1 MSLWQKLK
9 NLLKSPARNA
19 LLAANVK
26 ELEEKIIQLE
36 KNLCDPRKVLE
47 KIMKRGISF
56 YDYDNVD
63 NLADKIIYYNNIQK
77 VLNNESFMNE
87 YSHFLADMIQEVAT
101 SQEVVH
107 RDKQLRYSING
118 VQTFIERLQDLTNP
132 VEKEST
138 KDDLHAVIWALSL
151 LGQNQEKNK
160 LWRIN
165 SLLN

>member
-138 KDDLHAVIWALSL
+138 KDDLHAVI
-151 LGQNQEKNK
+151 
-160 LWRIN
+160 
-165 SLLN
+165 